1 MNFIWQQR
9 LAQSR
14 DRIAERNKKRET
26 VKWRIIKC
34 VCAVLILCQ
43 LYPQYWK
50 RLIYPYIYG
59 TPTDK
64 TLTISDADFFKDVP
78 PNTPPF
84 VLQRNNINYLLHPR
98 AQYSVTGKIGYVD
111 IYDGWW
117 NRFYRSSSQK
127 NYINIVPLDLFIVI
141 GNMAKPEIYQMF
153 RFTHEERAGSVLCKG
168 VKYKTS
174 FFNFWLSAKEAKKSD
189 ENFQK
194 CGKYIRSEELNNYHP
209 IPANEK
215 INKALHMLLPED
227 IIYIEGYLVDV
238 LSMGL
243 KTGTRKQQQHDYL
256 ISGYNPGMCFV
267 LYTTKIIFN
276 GRIYQ

>member
-43 LYPQYWK
+43 FYPQYWK

-59 TPTDK
+59 IQTDEK
-64 TLTISDADFFKDVP
+64 LTISATDFYEDVP

-84 VLQRNNINYLLHPR
+84 VLQRHNINYLLYPHTK
-98 AQYSVTGKIGYVD
+98 YSVTGKIGYVD
-111 IYDGWW
+111 VYDGWW
-117 NRFYRSSSQK
+117 NRFYRGSSQK
-127 NYINIVPLDLFIVI
+127 KYINIVPLDLFIVI
-141 GNMAKPEIYQMF
+141 GNMASPKVYDLF
-153 RFTHEERAGSVLCKG
+153 RFTHEERSGSVLCKG

-174 FFNFWLSAKEAKKSD
+174 FFNFWLSEKEMQKSNT
-189 ENFQK
+189 NFNK
-194 CGKYIRSEELNNYHP
+194 CNKFINSEEFNNYHP

-215 INKALHMLLPED
+215 INKALHMLLPND
-227 IIYIEGYLVDV
+227 VVYIEGYLTDV
-238 LSMGL
+238 LSLGL

-256 ISGYNPGMCFV
+256 VSGYNHGMCFV
-267 LYTTKIIFN
+267 LYTTKIVFN
-276 GRIYQ
+276 GRVYQ